1 MIYFSAA
8 KISKKLKN
16 MKYLR
21 RYLQKSADRHHDDPR
36 PTQNNTN
43 LINSDMRDF
52 DNLLFPQQSSPYRQ
66 ADPVG

>member
-1 MIYFSAA
+1 MIYISSA
-8 KISKKLKN
+8 KVSKNPKN
-16 MKYLR
+16 TQYLR

-52 DNLLFPQQSSPYRQ
+52 DNLLSPHHSSPYRR